1 MLLVLKQKQTHWR
14 LFTICM
20 LATIT
25 WETNNQPPTNMVAT
39 FVHLFLICLLQLK
52 NVKQVLLLVSY
63 GTRALNLLLC
73 KENQMNLVV
82 NLLLIQQFGSTKSK

>member
-1 MLLVLKQKQTHWR
+1 
-14 LFTICM
+14 
-20 LATIT
+20 
-25 WETNNQPPTNMVAT
+25 MVAT
-39 FVHLFLICLLQLK
+39 FVHLFLTCLLQLK

-82 NLLLIQQFGSTKSK
+82 NLLLIQRFGSTKSK